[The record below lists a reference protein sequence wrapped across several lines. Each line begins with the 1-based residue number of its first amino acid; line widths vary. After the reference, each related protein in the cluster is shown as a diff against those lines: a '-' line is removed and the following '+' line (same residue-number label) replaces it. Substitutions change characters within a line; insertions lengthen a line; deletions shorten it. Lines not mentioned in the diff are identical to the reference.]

1 MKSFVYLDE
10 YKMYSLSSQVME
22 GVTDFVIKE
31 SKRSETD
38 TEDQKGPLNSG
49 KRMAEIIETAS
60 ASVEKRFLH
69 DYAYSLFEDK
79 LVELDKVVFLTDES
93 SFDDIAADK
102 AGRKIVRVRAK
113 ANFLDAADILKSLN
127 TLVDMQEALS
137 IVGANDRRE
146 EILLELAILGQS
158 SSKKGAVSALKHE
171 LDFLSKPQVSRD
183 KAANDRLQYKN
194 LAAVLEHGFKGRLD
208 LRMSLQ
214 DCKVTADLKRT
225 CLKDPED
232 FIFKTYSRVA
242 NIELVLLGVATQLR
256 AHDENDEDN
265 EELSVQNPTLGE
277 VVANSTKALHDLEG
291 HFTRVQ
297 GKQVV
302 IDPIALYLEL

>member
-1 MKSFVYLDE
+1 MKNFVYLDE

-38 TEDQKGPLNSG
+38 SEEQKGPMNSG

-79 LVELDKVVFLTDES
+79 LVELDKVVFLSGNS
-93 SFDDIAADK
+93 SFEDVAADK
-102 AGRKIVRVRAK
+102 AGRRIVRVRAK
-113 ANFLDAADILKSLN
+113 ANFLDAADILKSLD
-127 TLVDMQEALS
+127 TLVDMQDALS
-137 IVGANDRRE
+137 IVAVNDRRE
-146 EILLELAILGQS
+146 EILLELAMLGHSQ
-158 SSKKGAVSALKHE
+158 SKKGAISSLRHE
-171 LDFLSKPQVSRD
+171 LDALSKSQISRD

-194 LAAVLEHGFKGRLD
+194 LSAVLEHGFKGRLD
-208 LRMSLQ
+208 VRMSLK
-214 DCKVTADLKRT
+214 DCKVTADLKRA

-242 NIELVLLGVATQLR
+242 NVELVLLGIATQLR
-256 AHDENDEDN
+256 DHDEDDEDDDELA
-265 EELSVQNPTLGE
+265 EENPTLGE

>member
-1 MKSFVYLDE
+1 MKNFVYLDE

-38 TEDQKGPLNSG
+38 SEEQKGPMSSG

-79 LVELDKVVFLTDES
+79 LVELDKIVFLSDES
-93 SFDDIAADK
+93 CFDDIAADK
-102 AGRKIVRVRAK
+102 AGRRIVRVRAK
-113 ANFLDAADILKSLN
+113 ADFLDASDILKSLN

-137 IVGANDRRE
+137 IIGANDRRE
-146 EILLELAILGQS
+146 EILLELAILGQAS
-158 SSKKGAVSALKHE
+158 NKKGAASALKHE
-171 LDFLSKPQVSRD
+171 LDFLSKSQIGRD
-183 KAANDRLQYKN
+183 KVVNDRLQYKN

-208 LRMSLQ
+208 VRMSLQ
-214 DCKVTADLKRT
+214 DFKVSADLKRD

-242 NIELVLLGVATQLR
+242 NIELVLLGVVTQLR
-256 AHDENDEDN
+256 EHEEDDLDSDELATQDST
-265 EELSVQNPTLGE
+265 LSE
-277 VVANSTKALHDLEG
+277 VVANTTKALHELEG